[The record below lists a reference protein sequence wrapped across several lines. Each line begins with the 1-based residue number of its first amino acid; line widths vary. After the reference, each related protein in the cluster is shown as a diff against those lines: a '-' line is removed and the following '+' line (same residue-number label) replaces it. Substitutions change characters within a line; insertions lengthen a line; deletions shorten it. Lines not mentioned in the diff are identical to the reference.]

1 MSRVKGIDP
10 GRLNHRVT
18 IKRYAE
24 KEDDLGNTV
33 NELVPVKTVWAEILP
48 IKGQEGLEYYK
59 NNNTETY
66 KIRLRAKAVSDRT
79 EKDVICW
86 KERQFLI
93 QTIADLRMDGVYYEI
108 QCIEDKDHSVPEGT
122 EGDGEDHGG
131 D

>member
-1 MSRVKGIDP
+1 MSRVKGFDP

-18 IKRYAE
+18 IKHYTE

-48 IKGQEGLEYYK
+48 MKGQEGLEYYK

-66 KIRLRAKAVSDRT
+66 KIRIRAKVVPDLT
-79 EKDVICW
+79 EKNVICW
-86 KERQFLI
+86 KGRQFLI

-108 QCIEDKDHSVPEGT
+108 QCVEDRDHSVWEST
-122 EGDGEDHGG
+122 GEDNHGG

>member
-59 NNNTETY
+59 NN
-66 KIRLRAKAVSDRT
+66 
-79 EKDVICW
+79 
-86 KERQFLI
+86 
-93 QTIADLRMDGVYYEI
+93 